1 MRASVGALLLLL
13 LLTSQPALAAGGGI
27 EIVPDPLKLLLLMVL
42 FAVVVAPVNRLILRP
57 LLSVLD
63 ERAERIEGA
72 RARAAGVGKE
82 ADRVL
87 EHYETAVGHAREQG
101 EGERRRIVDE
111 ARHAETRTLA
121 RERGDAE
128 QQLEQARGEIGQALE
143 DARARLRRD
152 AEQLAQQAA
161 ERVLGRSLS

>member
-1 MRASVGALLLLL
+1 MRASAGALVLVLAA
-13 LLTSQPALAAGGGI
+13 QPALAAGGGI
-27 EIVPDPLKLLLLMVL
+27 EILPDPWKLLALIVL
-42 FAVVVAPVNRLILRP
+42 FALVVVPVNRLILQP

-72 RARAAGVGKE
+72 RARAASVGQE

-87 EHYETAVGHAREQG
+87 ERYEAAVARAREEG
-101 EGERRRIVDE
+101 EAERRRIVDE

-128 QQLEQARGEIGQALE
+128 HQLEQARDEIAKALE
-143 DARARLRRD
+143 DARTHLRTTAEDLAR
-152 AEQLAQQAA
+152 QAA
-161 ERVLGRSLS
+161 ERVLGRRLA